1 MKQKIIDAVPAVAI
15 LAVFVIV
22 ACGDRLWN
30 LSLDRGLHYDSVQL
44 SISSRSQRARRKEI

>member
-22 ACGDRLWN
+22 ACGE
-30 LSLDRGLHYDSVQL
+30 
-44 SISSRSQRARRKEI
+44 SIVELIVG